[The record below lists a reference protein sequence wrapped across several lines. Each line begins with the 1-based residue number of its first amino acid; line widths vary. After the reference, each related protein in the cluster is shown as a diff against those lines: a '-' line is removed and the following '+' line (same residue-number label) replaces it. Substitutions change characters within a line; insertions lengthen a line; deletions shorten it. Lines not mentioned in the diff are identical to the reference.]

1 MTEYRSTF
9 AKLDEDNY
17 SAWAGKMRS
26 LFMVKQLWATVTGE
40 GDDDMA
46 LDEQALGL
54 IGLNVEDHHMK
65 TVLESS
71 TACEA
76 WTAFQDMYK
85 AASHARRMQLK
96 AELHDLQINS
106 GESVAKYASRV
117 TVLRDHLVA
126 AGSTVDE
133 DDLVL
138 SMLGG
143 LTIDFKTVVT
153 IIRSSDKELKLRDV
167 LPKLL
172 QEEQLVNRSDKSS
185 RTAPPLSTPS
195 VASKAAVVAT
205 MEATTSH
212 PRWSAGFATS
222 AATSSATASA
232 GLPARLHRTAPGQ
245 SQQSPFE
252 ALR

>member
-1 MTEYRSTF
+1 MTDYRSTI

-40 GDDDMA
+40 GDVDVA

-54 IGLNVEDHHMK
+54 IGLHVEDHHMRI
-65 TVLESS
+65 VLDSA

-76 WTAFQDMYK
+76 WTAFEDMYK

-96 AELHDLQINS
+96 AELHDLQIKS

-117 TVLRDHLVA
+117 TALRDHLVA

-153 IIRSSDKELKLRDV
+153 IIRSSDNELKLRDV

-172 QEEQLVNRSDKSS
+172 QEEQLVNRSDKKY
-185 RTAPPLSTPS
+185 TD
-195 VASKAAVVAT
+195 
-205 MEATTSH
+205 
-212 PRWSAGFATS
+212 S
-222 AATSSATASA
+222 AAFFSERRKQGGRGGGRGDNSRDRSQVECWFCHERGHMKRDCKRMAASMAAPNRTWAESAVA
-232 GLPARLHRTAPGQ
+232 
-245 SQQSPFE
+245 F
-252 ALR
+252 